1 MHEFSIALNI
11 VDIASKTATD
21 ATATKINEVEIEV
34 GILSGV
40 IIEALEFA
48 LESAVKNTLL
58 ENAKIIINRI
68 KARAKCNNCNTEF
81 EPVDLIAECP
91 VCSSYDF
98 KIINGRELRV
108 KSINVD

>member
-21 ATATKINEVEIEV
+21 ASATKINEVEIEV

-48 LESAVKNTLL
+48 LES
-58 ENAKIIINRI
+58 
-68 KARAKCNNCNTEF
+68 
-81 EPVDLIAECP
+81 
-91 VCSSYDF
+91 
-98 KIINGRELRV
+98 
-108 KSINVD
+108 

>member
-21 ATATKINEVEIEV
+21 ASATKINEVEIEV

-48 LESAVKNTLL
+48 LESAVRNTLL
-58 ENAKIIINRI
+58 ENAKININRI
-68 KARAKCNNCNTEF
+68 KARSKCNSCNTEF
-81 EPVDLIAECP
+81 EPEDLIAKCP
-91 VCSSYDF
+91 ECSSFDF